1 MMTACQ
7 SNAGPD
13 VMHQSVSITNG
24 FMKQGLLEPIQ
35 GYMKRAGRDLMNEFN
50 PEVFSIVREDDVI
63 YAVPNNAS
71 VMALVYNKDM
81 FREAGLTRAP
91 ETWAEVY
98 EWAEKLTKRNP
109 DGSIK
114 VYGIAWPGK
123 SAGNIWFRLV
133 PNIWSAGG
141 DVCDPEMKT
150 ATMNTQAVK
159 DAVAYYTEVLA
170 KGIAPRSMLELD
182 QSGIQP
188 MFLGGNVA
196 MTIENMTYPK
206 SQIVDKNVFDLGV
219 ALWPGKDGPL
229 SAGIGGWF
237 ACIPA
242 SAKNKEGG
250 AYFIDRLTNAEGQK
264 LAVPL
269 PALKSAL
276 DDPRWADPFFE
287 PFKEALRSK
296 SRQFPQFENSPR
308 SQTIMLNL
316 VQSVLTGISTID
328 DAVDLANEE
337 VQELLDVQN
346 GK

>member
-1 MMTACQ
+1 MTACQ
-7 SNAGPD
+7 SGAGPD

-24 FMKQGLLEPIQ
+24 FMKQGLLEPVQ

-50 PEVFSIVREDDVI
+50 PEVFSIVRESDVI
-63 YAVPNNAS
+63 YAVPTNAS
-71 VMALVYNKDM
+71 VMALVYNNDM
-81 FREAGLTRAP
+81 FKAAGLTRPP

-98 EWAEKLTKRNP
+98 EWAEKLTQRNP

-123 SAGNIWFRLV
+123 AAGNIWFRLV

-159 DAVAYYTEVLA
+159 DAVEYYTGVFA

-206 SQIVDKNVFDLGV
+206 GQIVDKGVFDLGV

-229 SAGIGGWF
+229 TAGIGGWF
-237 ACIPA
+237 ACIPV

-250 AYFIDRLTNAEGQK
+250 ASYIDELTNADGQS
-264 LAVPL
+264 LAPPL

-276 DDPRWADPFFE
+276 AGEQWAHPFFG
-287 PFKEALRSK
+287 PFKEALSSR

-316 VQSVLTGISTID
+316 VQSVLSGVSTID
-328 DAVDLANEE
+328 QAVVRANDEI
-337 VQELLDVQN
+337 QELLDVQN